1 MEITVF
7 THDGIKGTDGY
18 STTNVLQLFLLGV
31 RLWHNALSLAV
42 YNEEMFESHF
52 INICQTN
59 WRKTHCDGNNQKF
72 SESYMVF
79 QFR

>member
-7 THDGIKGTDGY
+7 THDRLTDGY

-31 RLWHNALSLAV
+31 RLWHNALFLAV
-42 YNEEMFESHF
+42 YNEEMFESQF
-52 INICQTN
+52 INVCQTN
-59 WRKTHCDGNNQKF
+59 WRKSNCDGNNERF

-79 QFR
+79 